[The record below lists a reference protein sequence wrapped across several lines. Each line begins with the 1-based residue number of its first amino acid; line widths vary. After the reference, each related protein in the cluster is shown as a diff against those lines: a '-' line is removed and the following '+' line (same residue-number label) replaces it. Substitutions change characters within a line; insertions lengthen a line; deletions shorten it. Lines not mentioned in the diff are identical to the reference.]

1 MHQRPFLLT
10 LLTLTGSLILTAG
23 TVQAEQ
29 NAAIYLAEGSGLENT
44 EINVRDK
51 GNTTLTPEDQK
62 ETESDIKITADIR
75 QAIIKNKSLSVNA
88 QNVKIITRNGVVTLR
103 GPVESKKESKKIKK
117 IAKHTPGV
125 LKVDNQLEIKKP

>member
-1 MHQRPFLLT
+1 MSIRLLLT
-10 LLTLTGSLILTAG
+10 LFTLTGSLMLTVG
-23 TVQAEQ
+23 IVQAEQ
-29 NAAIYLAEGSGLENT
+29 NAAIYLAADSALENT

-51 GNTTLTPEDQK
+51 DNTTLTPEDQK

-103 GPVESKKESKKIKK
+103 GPVASEAESMKLQK
-117 IAKHTPGV
+117 IAKKTRGV
-125 LKVDNQLEIKKP
+125 VRVDNQLENKAP

>member
-1 MHQRPFLLT
+1 M
-10 LLTLTGSLILTAG
+10 LTAG

-29 NAAIYLAEGSGLENT
+29 NAAIYLAADSALENT

>member
-1 MHQRPFLLT
+1 MSIRLLLT
-10 LLTLTGSLILTAG
+10 LFTLTGSLMLTAG
-23 TVQAEQ
+23 IVQAEQ
-29 NAAIYLAEGSGLENT
+29 NAAIYLAADSALENT

-62 ETESDIKITADIR
+62 ETDSDIKITADIR

>member
-1 MHQRPFLLT
+1 MSIRLLLT
-10 LLTLTGSLILTAG
+10 MFALTGSLIMMTSP
-23 TVQAEQ
+23 VRAEQ
-29 NAAIYLAEGSGLENT
+29 DTAIYMAASSELENT
-44 EINVRDK
+44 EINARDK
-51 GNTTLTPEDQK
+51 DNTTLTPEDQK
-62 ETESDIKITADIR
+62 ENESDIKITADIR

-103 GPVESKKESKKIKK
+103 GPVETKKESKKLRK

>member
-1 MHQRPFLLT
+1 MSIRLLLT
-10 LLTLTGSLILTAG
+10 LFTLTGSLMLTAG

-29 NAAIYLAEGSGLENT
+29 NAAIYLAADSALENT

-75 QAIIKNKSLSVNA
+75 QAIIKNKSLSVDA

-103 GPVESKKESKKIKK
+103 GPVESKNESKKIKK

>member
-1 MHQRPFLLT
+1 MSIRLLLT
-10 LLTLTGSLILTAG
+10 LLTLTGSLMLTAG

-29 NAAIYLAEGSGLENT
+29 NAAIYLAADSALENT

>member
-1 MHQRPFLLT
+1 MSKRLL
-10 LLTLTGSLILTAG
+10 LAVFTLTGSLFMMAG

>member
-1 MHQRPFLLT
+1 MSIRLLLT
-10 LLTLTGSLILTAG
+10 LFTLTGSLMLTAG

-29 NAAIYLAEGSGLENT
+29 NDAIYLAASSALENT
-44 EINVRDK
+44 EVNVRDK
-51 GNTTLTPEDQK
+51 NNTTLTPEDQK

-75 QAIIKNKSLSVNA
+75 QAIIKNKSLSVDA

>member
-1 MHQRPFLLT
+1 MSIRLLLT
-10 LLTLTGSLILTAG
+10 LFALTGSLMLTGG

-29 NAAIYLAEGSGLENT
+29 NAAIYLAADSALENT

>member
-1 MHQRPFLLT
+1 MSKRLL
-10 LLTLTGSLILTAG
+10 LAAFTLTGSLIMMAG
-23 TVQAEQ
+23 TVQAGQ
-29 NAAIYLAEGSGLENT
+29 NTALYLAADSALENT

-62 ETESDIKITADIR
+62 ENESDIKITADIR
-75 QAIIKNKSLSVNA
+75 QAIIKDKSLSVNA

-125 LKVDNQLEIKKP
+125 LKVDNQLEIKAP

>member
-1 MHQRPFLLT
+1 MSIRLLLT
-10 LLTLTGSLILTAG
+10 LFALTGSLMLMAG

-29 NAAIYLAEGSGLENT
+29 NTAIYLAADSALENT

>member
-1 MHQRPFLLT
+1 MSKRLL
-10 LLTLTGSLILTAG
+10 LAVFTLTGSLIMMTGA
-23 TVQAEQ
+23 VQAEQ
-29 NAAIYLAEGSGLENT
+29 NAAIYLAADSALENT

-51 GNTTLTPEDQK
+51 DNTTLTPEDQK

-75 QAIIKNKSLSVNA
+75 QAIIKDKSLSVNA

-103 GPVESKKESKKIKK
+103 GPVETKKESKKLKK
-117 IAKHTPGV
+117 IAKHSPGV

>member
-1 MHQRPFLLT
+1 MSIRLLLT
-10 LLTLTGSLILTAG
+10 MLALTGSLMLTAG

-29 NAAIYLAEGSGLENT
+29 NAAIYLAADSALENT

-51 GNTTLTPEDQK
+51 DNTTLTPEDQK

-103 GPVESKKESKKIKK
+103 GPVESKKESTKIKK

-125 LKVDNQLEIKKP
+125 SKVDNQLEIKKP